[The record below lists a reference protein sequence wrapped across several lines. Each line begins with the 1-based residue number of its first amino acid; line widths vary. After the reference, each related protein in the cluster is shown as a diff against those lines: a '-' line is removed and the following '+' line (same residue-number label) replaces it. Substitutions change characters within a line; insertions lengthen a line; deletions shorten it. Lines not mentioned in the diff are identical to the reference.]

1 MVCEMVCEM
10 ESWAWLA
17 ADQEAAR
24 SAPRMHWSMYPRS
37 FLFAIPEGN
46 GRVRHENL
54 ALLAALRI
62 VIGEEGEALA
72 TWRKPC

>member
-1 MVCEMVCEM
+1 MH
-10 ESWAWLA
+10 
-17 ADQEAAR
+17 
-24 SAPRMHWSMYPRS
+24 PRC

-46 GRVRHENL
+46 GRVRHENP
-54 ALLAALRI
+54 AVLAALRI